1 MNILQKLF
9 QGKCIPVSEHGGN
22 SSCEYEVAVEKLCK
36 IAEKTYDNM
45 ACRKS

>member
-22 SSCEYEVAVEKLCK
+22 SYCEYEVAVENFVRLQ
-36 IAEKTYDNM
+36 KTCDNM